1 MKKTVATE
9 VLDKD
14 LKNVHMISL
23 GCARNLVDSE
33 VMLGLMR
40 DRGYAITP
48 DPSEADVIVVNTCG
62 FIMSAK
68 QESVDTILEASEYK
82 NPKKGKCK
90 NLVVAGC
97 MAERYPGE
105 IKDSLPE
112 VDLVLGTA
120 GFNVIADELSK
131 IQGSGKG
138 KQAVRV
144 DFERIKDYDLPRVNT
159 QPFYTAYLKLAEG
172 CAKRCSFC
180 IIPALRG
187 PLRSRSVES
196 LTKEAKDLVAGG
208 VKELN
213 LIAQDLTDYGRDRKD
228 GATLE
233 KLLENLVS
241 VKGLDWIRL
250 FYVYPDQLSDGVIA
264 MMKSEKKICNY
275 LDVPVQ
281 HIDDD
286 VLKRMNRKTSGKQI
300 EDMLIR
306 LKEEVPGIVLRTS
319 LMVGFPG
326 ETQEQFQKLCDFVQK
341 GYLDQVGVF
350 TYSSEEGTN
359 SAKLYED
366 DISQEEKE
374 RRQALLYDI
383 QNTVVREKMESW
395 IGKTLDV
402 LVEGPHP
409 ETELLL
415 KGRHYGQAPEID
427 NATFIN
433 KGQAKVGQI
442 VKVRVTELAG
452 MDLVGEVV

>member
-1 MKKTVATE
+1 MKKISPSKVADE
-9 VLDKD
+9 D

-33 VMLGLMR
+33 VMLGMMR

-48 DPSEADVIVVNTCG
+48 DPAEADVIVVNTCG

-68 QESVDTILEASEYK
+68 QESVDTILEASEFK

-120 GFNVIADELSK
+120 GFNVIAEELSK

-208 VKELN
+208 VRELN

-228 GATLE
+228 GASLE
-233 KLLENLVS
+233 KLLESLITVS
-241 VKGLDWIRL
+241 GLEWIRL
-250 FYVYPDQLSDGVIA
+250 FYVYPDQLSDGVIE
-264 MMKSEKKICNY
+264 MMKTEAKICNY

-281 HIDDD
+281 HISDE
-286 VLKRMNRKTSGKQI
+286 VLKRMNRKTTGKQI
-300 EDMLIR
+300 EDMLLR
-306 LKEEVPGIVLRTS
+306 LKNEVPGIVLRTS

-326 ETQEQFQKLCDFVQK
+326 ETEEQFQELCRFVEK

-359 SAKLYED
+359 SAKLYAD
-366 DISQEEKE
+366 DIPQEEKE
-374 RRQALLYDI
+374 RRQALLYSL
-383 QNTVVREKMESW
+383 QNEVVQSKLESW
-395 IGKTLDV
+395 IGKTIEV
-402 LVEGPHP
+402 LVEGNHP
-409 ETELLL
+409 DTELLV

-433 KGQAKVGQI
+433 KGHAEVGQF

-452 MDLVGEVV
+452 MDLVGEII

>member
-1 MKKTVATE
+1 MKTKTKAEDSV
-9 VLDKD
+9 
-14 LKNVHMISL
+14 KNIHMISL

-33 VMLGLMR
+33 IMLGLMR

-48 DPSEADVIVVNTCG
+48 EPAEADVIVVNTCG

-68 QESVDTILEASEYK
+68 QESIDTILEASEFK
-82 NPKKGKCK
+82 DPKKGRCK

-105 IKDSLPE
+105 IKKSLPE

-120 GFNVIADELSK
+120 GFNAIADELGK
-131 IQGSGKG
+131 IEGTGNGSDSGI
-138 KQAVRV
+138 RV

-180 IIPALRG
+180 IIPSLRG

-196 LTKEAKDLVAGG
+196 LKKEAENLIFSG
-208 VKELN
+208 VKEFN

-233 KLLENLVS
+233 KLLESLIPL
-241 VKGLDWIRL
+241 KGLEWLRL
-250 FYVYPDQLSDGVIA
+250 FYVYPDQLSDGVIQL
-264 MMKSEKKICNY
+264 MKSEKKICNY

-286 VLKRMNRKTSGKQI
+286 ILKRMNRKTSGAQI

-326 ETQEQFQKLCDFVQK
+326 ETEKQFERLCDFVGK
-341 GYLDQVGVF
+341 GYLDHIGVF

-359 SAKLYED
+359 SAKLYQD
-366 DISQEEKE
+366 DIAEEEKTK
-374 RRQALLYDI
+374 RQEIVYSIQKELL
-383 QNTVVREKMESW
+383 NEKLQAW
-395 IGKTLDV
+395 VGKEIEV

-409 ETELLL
+409 DTELLL
-415 KGRHYGQAPEID
+415 KGRHYGQAPDID
-427 NATFIN
+427 NSTIIN
-433 KGQAKVGQI
+433 RGQAKVGDL
-442 VKVRVTELAG
+442 VRVRVTELAG
-452 MDLVGEVV
+452 MDLVGEIL